1 MKTNK
6 SHILATVCE
15 EFPSDGTHGEN
26 IKDLEKAF
34 TLTSVPSWKPQFSIE
49 YEGIITNKAEK
60 KVYWMSNEGSESLTK
75 VSLTKPNPEIHRV
88 IPFFH
93 NYFPYFR

>member
-1 MKTNK
+1 MKTNI
-6 SHILATVCE
+6 SHILATVCD

-60 KVYWMSNEGSESLTK
+60 KVYWMSSEGNASLTK
-75 VSLTKPNPEIHRV
+75 VNYPQSSRSPN
-88 IPFFH
+88 
-93 NYFPYFR
+93 FPVHKAPGHHKT